1 MSSDFHYMIIMTK
14 RILNKDIIVM
24 AIEIFNLLFMCL
36 VS

>member
-1 MSSDFHYMIIMTK
+1 MSSDFHYIIITTK
-14 RILNKDIIVM
+14 RILYKDIIMM